1 MTERQTA
8 WLLIVL
14 LVGQLI
20 LVASQVTAGN
30 SQRSQL
36 AAFGLRLTAPVARAA
51 HSGAD
56 SVRDLRNRF
65 HGRRGLLSENEQLR
79 QEVEDLRLE
88 LTRLHGLDEEAQRLA
103 AALDFSRQQPGN
115 LRVAEIAY
123 LDTTSWLRNMLIYA
137 GRSDLEV
144 NQPVL
149 AADGLVGRIVLVTGP
164 YAQVQLLTD
173 AAASVS
179 AMVER
184 TRRQALVQGTNSGG
198 LEMIY
203 MPLQA
208 DVQVGDLVATAG
220 IDGVFPR
227 GIPVGTVTSVE
238 PGDELFHRI
247 QLKPAVN
254 LDRLGQ
260 VYTLDRPT
268 LPQSLTEPPLTELP
282 RLASP

>member
-14 LVGQLI
+14 LVGQFI
-20 LVASQVTAGN
+20 LVASQVTAGD

-36 AAFGLRLTAPVARAA
+36 AAFGLRLTAPLARAA
-51 HSGAD
+51 HGGIG
-56 SVRDLRNRF
+56 SVSDLSDHF
-65 HGRRGLLSENEQLR
+65 HGRRSLLRENERLR
-79 QEVEDLRLE
+79 QEVEGLRLE
-88 LTRLHGLDEEAQRLA
+88 LTRLHGLDEEAERLA
-103 AALDFSRQQPGN
+103 KAIGFTRQQRGD
-115 LRVAEIAY
+115 LRVAEIVY
-123 LDTTSWLRNMLIYA
+123 LDTTSWLRNMVVYA

-149 AADGLVGRIVLVTGP
+149 AADGLVGRIVLVSAP
-164 YAQVQLLTD
+164 YAQIQLLTD

-220 IDGVFPR
+220 IDGVYPR
-227 GIPVGTVTSVE
+227 GIPIGTVTSVE

-254 LDRLGQ
+254 LNRLDR
-260 VYTLDRPT
+260 VYTLDRPALPPT
-268 LPQSLTEPPLTELP
+268 LKEPP
-282 RLASP
+282 RLANP